1 MQANSAREMSNA
13 VSDGTHWATPRVC
26 QSRATVVRVSV
37 CLPGMSVKM
46 TTSNVV
52 SEKMM
57 SFIRLEIAPVK
68 LATWILR
75 FSHLTYPLRD
85 RYTGYTRRAF

>member
-1 MQANSAREMSNA
+1 MVCRAGEQRARDVECRERRHPLGDA
-13 VSDGTHWATPRVC
+13 ACVC

-57 SFIRLEIAPVK
+57 SFISWR
-68 LATWILR
+68 
-75 FSHLTYPLRD
+75 
-85 RYTGYTRRAF
+85 

>member
-37 CLPGMSVKM
+37 CLPGMSV
-46 TTSNVV
+46 NRCDHIECGYVV

-57 SFIRLEIAPVK
+57 SFISWR
-68 LATWILR
+68 
-75 FSHLTYPLRD
+75 
-85 RYTGYTRRAF
+85 

>member
-37 CLPGMSVKM
+37 CLPGMSV
-46 TTSNVV
+46 NRCDHI
-52 SEKMM
+52 ECGE
-57 SFIRLEIAPVK
+57 REDDELHQLEIAPVK
-68 LATWILR
+68 LATWILVLT
-75 FSHLTYPLRD
+75 SHVS
-85 RYTGYTRRAF
+85 A

>member
-1 MQANSAREMSNA
+1 MSNA

-57 SFIRLEIAPVK
+57 SFISWRSSSRQACHVDSQVL
-68 LATWILR
+68 T
-75 FSHLTYPLRD
+75 SHVSALRD

>member
-1 MQANSAREMSNA
+1 MSNA

-57 SFIRLEIAPVK
+57 SFISWR
-68 LATWILR
+68 
-75 FSHLTYPLRD
+75 
-85 RYTGYTRRAF
+85 

>member
-26 QSRATVVRVSV
+26 QSRATVVWVSV
-37 CLPGMSVKM
+37 YVCED
-46 TTSNVV
+46 VV

-57 SFIRLEIAPVK
+57 SFISWR
-68 LATWILR
+68 
-75 FSHLTYPLRD
+75 
-85 RYTGYTRRAF
+85 